1 MEKLVRTPDMRRNR
15 TPVTMVIDQEPRDQI
30 EHLTAEGETQ
40 AVPSVEGAATNLSLN
55 REIRFGVI
63 WA

>member
-1 MEKLVRTPDMRRNR
+1 MEKLVRTPDMRQNR
-15 TPVTMVIDQEPRDQI
+15 TPVTRAIDQEPRDQI

-40 AVPSVEGAATNLSLN
+40 AVPSIEGAATNLSIN